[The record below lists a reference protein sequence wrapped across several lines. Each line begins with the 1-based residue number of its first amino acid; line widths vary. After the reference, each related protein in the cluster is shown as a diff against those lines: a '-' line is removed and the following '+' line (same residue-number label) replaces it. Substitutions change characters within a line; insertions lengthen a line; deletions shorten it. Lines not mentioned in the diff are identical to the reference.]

1 MQLAGAGRYG
11 LVLAVALLA
20 SGQAG
25 AGQDAPRTLT
35 GTVEDASHEP
45 LRGAVVQL
53 QMENTTNVVSW
64 ITDAS
69 GHFSFKR
76 LSYSADYQVWAT
88 FRGKKSKTVEMSH
101 FDSKP
106 DKAVTLMIRL
116 D

>member
-1 MQLAGAGRYG
+1 MRFMSAGWCGV
-11 LVLAVALLA
+11 VLAVA

-25 AGQDAPRTLT
+25 VGQNPLRTLT

-53 QMENTTNVVSW
+53 QMENTTEITSW
-64 ITDAS
+64 ITDAG

-76 LSYSADYQVWAT
+76 LSYGSDYQVWAT

-101 FDSKP
+101 FDAKA
-106 DKAVTLMIRL
+106 DKVVTLVIRL